1 MRDRFPGYYRPSDEE
16 FKTLW
21 DKALIVPDT
30 NVLLTL
36 YRLSEATRGKLIEI
50 FELLQERV
58 FIPYQVA
65 YEFQNRRIDVI
76 EDQMKA
82 YENVEEAIG
91 GFAAEIGK
99 GMRQHPRLDKQD
111 LERRVSEALEPVL
124 QHLAEVRAGHP
135 DPLEDDDP
143 LGADAIRDALEPLFS
158 ERIGE
163 PRDLEQLTVEGR
175 ERYERKQPPGW
186 ADEKKPEPQR
196 YGDLAIWFEIL
207 ERAKQ
212 EGRAV
217 ILVTEERKA
226 DWWWVREGRSLGP
239 RIELVEEMQEKAD
252 QRLYLYGVERFM
264 EEASKALEIEFSEAE
279 RDDVARAG
287 ISVQWVD
294 PGELHIAPGTH
305 DQDRF
310 IWDKAALEVFNR
322 GFRMYGGSA
331 AAEEQAQDFVLSPQG
346 ELVPGWNAS
355 VREDEASA
363 LLRVAWEPHFLSGP
377 QVANRLLCMVTS
389 PGGESWIASR
399 RDTSLAVT
407 FRYPDNFSAGAPAA
421 PGTYS
426 YRWYFIRSDESQQ
439 EEIAA
444 GEFEL
449 RSTKDDEG

>member
-1 MRDRFPGYYRPSDEE
+1 MRNRFPGYYRPSEEE
-16 FKTLW
+16 FKKLW
-21 DKALIVPDT
+21 DTALIVPDT

-50 FELLQERV
+50 LGLLQERI

-91 GFAAEIGK
+91 GFAAEVGK

-111 LERRVSEALEPVL
+111 LEERITDALEPVIE
-124 QHLAEVRAGHP
+124 HLAAVRAGHP

-143 LGADAIRDALEPLFS
+143 LGVDAIRDALEPLLA

-163 PRDLEQLTVEGR
+163 PRDLEQLTTEGR

-207 ERAKQ
+207 DRAKR
-212 EGRAV
+212 EGKAV

-239 RIELVEEMQEKAD
+239 RIELVEEMQEKAG

-264 EEASKALEIEFSEAE
+264 EEASKALGVEFSEDE
-279 RDDVARAG
+279 RDDVVRAET
-287 ISVQWVD
+287 SFQWLDPAASNVQ
-294 PGELHIAPGTH
+294 
-305 DQDRF
+305 DQHPL
-310 IWDKAALEVFNR
+310 IILDKSAHEAFDR
-322 GFRMYGGSA
+322 GFRMHSGSA
-331 AAEEQAQDFVLSPQG
+331 AAGEQLQDFAPFSQGAPVARWTTSVLVDGS
-346 ELVPGWNAS
+346 
-355 VREDEASA
+355 SA
-363 LLRVAWEPHFLSGP
+363 LLRVAWSQVLTGPHE
-377 QVANRLLCMVTS
+377 ANRLLCMVIDPS
-389 PGGESWIASR
+389 GESWIASR
-399 RDTSLAVT
+399 RDTSLVAS
-407 FRYPDNFSAGAPAA
+407 FRYPDNFSSGDPAGAGA
-421 PGTYS
+421 YS
-426 YRWYFIRSDESQQ
+426 YRWYFIRSDDSQP

-449 RSTKDDEG
+449 FSTEDDE